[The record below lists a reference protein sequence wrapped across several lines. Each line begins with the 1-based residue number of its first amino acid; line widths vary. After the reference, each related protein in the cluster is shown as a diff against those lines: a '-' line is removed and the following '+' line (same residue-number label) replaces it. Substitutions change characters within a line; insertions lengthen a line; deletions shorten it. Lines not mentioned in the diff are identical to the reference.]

1 MPSPPAPRGGTLLI
15 LHMLVFPLLKQYIF
29 CIALHSPK
37 LKIKKRNKIYSD
49 SQQNPSM
56 LGLIKCCIKYPCFP
70 FRKLII
76 FICGFSTK
84 VTRAFLASETMEKW
98 RFQGYIQGGWILAT
112 SSCVLAWV
120 YALGLVYWLRILR
133 DYGIFIQYTHQ
144 VCSTLS
150 EYKCVGRFCILNFT
164 VFSETFINDEIF
176 LCKRL

>member
-1 MPSPPAPRGGTLLI
+1 MITYKFRGVQGRGAEPPGPARRDSFDITYAC
-15 LHMLVFPLLKQYIF
+15 FPFLKQSIF

-84 VTRAFLASETMEKW
+84 VTRAFLASETMEK
-98 RFQGYIQGGWILAT
+98 
-112 SSCVLAWV
+112 
-120 YALGLVYWLRILR
+120 
-133 DYGIFIQYTHQ
+133 
-144 VCSTLS
+144 
-150 EYKCVGRFCILNFT
+150 
-164 VFSETFINDEIF
+164 
-176 LCKRL
+176 